1 MFQRLSPGL
10 AMGCLL
16 CWAPCALADLNEMRV
31 GASVD
36 ATYDD
41 NVSRARKDDKFY
53 DSFATLNLV
62 ARMPWGISTRTRVVL
77 SADAGAEKFDRYTGL
92 DRYYAN
98 IQGELQYRNSGQ
110 YSEPIWSIF
119 LQQGQDW
126 YESSLRDGSRTSAG
140 LSVTKPL
147 TDRILIFTA
156 LAYNQRNGRSA
167 VFETSEVSLRAN
179 IDYALSRRQTLY
191 IGLEGRDGDITSTAK
206 PKPAYAEVAK
216 ASVLDD
222 VFTDTTRFSY
232 RFRAYTG
239 IATIG
244 YNLAIGERAA
254 LDLRYRVAYSRLRD
268 QPSGTLTTDTIDY
281 VDNQVSLSLL
291 MRF

>member
-1 MFQRLSPGL
+1 
-10 AMGCLL
+10 MGWLL
-16 CWAPCALADLNEMRV
+16 CWVPCAVADLNEMRV
-31 GASVD
+31 GASLE

-53 DSFATLNLV
+53 DSFATFNMG
-62 ARMPWGISTRTRVVL
+62 ARMPWGTSTHTRVVVNVN
-77 SADAGAEKFDRYTGL
+77 AGAEKFDRYTGL

-98 IQGELQYRNSGQ
+98 IQGEFQYRNSGQ
-110 YSEPIWSIF
+110 YSEPIWSVF
-119 LQQGQDW
+119 LQQGEDW

-140 LSVTKPL
+140 LSVTKPV

-156 LAYNQRNGRSA
+156 LAYSQRNGRSA
-167 VFETSEVSLRAN
+167 VFDTSEVSLRAN

-191 IGLEGRDGDITSTAK
+191 IGLEGRGGDITSTAK
-206 PKPAYAEVAK
+206 PKPAYAEVAE

-232 RFRAYTG
+232 QFRAYTG

-244 YNLAIGERAA
+244 YNVAISERAA

-268 QPSGTLTTDTIDY
+268 QPSAALTNDTIDY
-281 VDNQVSLSLL
+281 LDNQVSASLL